1 VSTKSKAGAG
11 DAANATPITVVAQA
25 AAPVI
30 QLVCKAGFL
39 VYAWKESLTEKNKMP
54 AVLAIPG
61 TRTAPAADLE
71 IRPKALKAWLDS
83 LPLAQ
88 TLDTSRKLLA
98 YLAALN
104 GARIASDLRVEL
116 LETCRAISEVLLD
129 ELDDIYAKSPQP
141 LGPRGRDALQ
151 NARGLAAELATGFQ
165 VAAADTAAKRLGFG
179 LRKQLAFALVRA
191 AHYLTAQMRA
201 SYRGYSPVPVG
212 AWRAQH
218 QLYLYAEQN
227 DVVNEP
233 MEGDNLTVAQV
244 YCEALLLSLTD
255 AYRLAPGELDR
266 VVAQIRSLRAPV
278 TLGQHRP
285 ATRPGGHFIVPCDTD
300 RGPKPALSASDDTG
314 GPNWRLFDANP
325 IVDKLRARKQALDS
339 GNVSAN
345 LSRTLGEDGSQ
356 LIAKL
361 MVLWGDPP
369 KRAYRRD
376 PSDMTVAVCVGLKA
390 ISHFVSHDAKVD
402 ASTQELALRKGI
414 TMPLPAMMEDDAGR
428 SVPIYEWAVVNQS
441 AGGLKVR
448 RAQGALQ
455 PLAVGELIGIRAPG
469 KPQWTIA
476 VVRWITTL
484 DDGGAEFGLQYIG
497 TALRA
502 VWVQPTIAANPQA
515 KQGLLVADEDSPGQD
530 ILAAAPST
538 YSELRE
544 FDLTGDNFTTRM
556 RASGLIELTGRF
568 DLFHLAA
575 S

>member
-1 VSTKSKAGAG
+1 
-11 DAANATPITVVAQA
+11 
-25 AAPVI
+25 
-30 QLVCKAGFL
+30 
-39 VYAWKESLTEKNKMP
+39 MP
-54 AVLAIPG
+54 AVLAIPAA
-61 TRTAPAADLE
+61 RQAPASDLE
-71 IRPKALKAWLDS
+71 LRPKALKSWLEA

-88 TLDTSRKLLA
+88 TLDTSRKLAA

-104 GARIASDLRVEL
+104 AARIAADARVEL
-116 LETCRAISEVLLD
+116 LEACRTIGDVLLE
-129 ELDDIYAKSPQP
+129 ELDDIYSKSPQP

-151 NARGLAAELATGFQ
+151 NARALAGEFATGFQ
-165 VAAADTAAKRLGFG
+165 VAASDTAAKRLGFG
-179 LRKQLAFALVRA
+179 LKKQLALALVRA
-191 AHYLTAQMRA
+191 AQYLTAQMRA
-201 SYRGYSPVPVG
+201 SYKAYSPVPAG

-227 DVVNEP
+227 EVVNEP
-233 MEGDNLTVAQV
+233 AEGTDGATVAQV

-255 AYRLAPGELDR
+255 AYRLPQGELDR
-266 VVAQIRSLRAPV
+266 IVAQVRSLRAPV

-300 RGPKPALSASDDTG
+300 RGPKPALSANDDTG

-325 IVDKLRARKQALDS
+325 IVDKLRTRRQALES

-345 LSRTLGEDGSQ
+345 VRDALGDDGAE

-376 PSDMTVAVCVGLKA
+376 PSDMTVAICVGLRA
-390 ISHFVSHDAKVD
+390 ISHFVNHDAKVD

-414 TMPLPAMMEDDAGR
+414 TMPLPAMMEDEAGR

-448 RAQGALQ
+448 RAHGAMQ
-455 PLAVGELIGIRAPG
+455 PLCVGELVGIRAPG

-502 VWVQPTIAANPQA
+502 VWVQPTVTASPQA
-515 KQGLLVADEDSPGQD
+515 RQGLLVADEDSPGQE

-544 FDLTGDNFTTRM
+544 FDLSGDNYAVRM

-568 DLFHLAA
+568 DLFRLDA

>member
-1 VSTKSKAGAG
+1 
-11 DAANATPITVVAQA
+11 
-25 AAPVI
+25 
-30 QLVCKAGFL
+30 
-39 VYAWKESLTEKNKMP
+39 MP

-61 TRTAPAADLE
+61 TRQAPAADLE
-71 IRPKALKAWLDS
+71 LRPKALKAWLES

-88 TLDTSRKLLA
+88 TLDTSRKLVA
-98 YLAALN
+98 YLSALN
-104 GARIASDLRVEL
+104 GARVAPDLRVEL
-116 LETCRAISEVLLD
+116 METCRTICEVLLD

-151 NARGLAAELATGFQ
+151 HARGLAGELATGFQ
-165 VAAADTAAKRLGFG
+165 VVAADTAARRLGFG

-191 AHYLTAQMRA
+191 AQNLTAQMRA
-201 SYRGYSPVPVG
+201 SYKGYSPVPVG

-227 DVVNEP
+227 EVVNEP
-233 MEGDNLTVAQV
+233 AEGTDGVSVAQV

-255 AYRLAPGELDR
+255 AYRLPPGELDR
-266 VVAQIRSLRAPV
+266 IVAQIRSLRAPV

-285 ATRPGGHFIVPCDTD
+285 PTRPGGHFIVPCDSD
-300 RGPKPALSASDDTG
+300 RGPKPALSANDDTG
-314 GPNWRLFDANP
+314 GPNWRLFDANA
-325 IVDKLRARKQALDS
+325 IVDKLRARKLALES
-339 GNVSAN
+339 GNVSAAM
-345 LSRTLGEDGSQ
+345 SEALGEYGSD
-356 LIAKL
+356 LLAKL

-390 ISHFVSHDAKVD
+390 ISHFVNHDAKID
-402 ASTQELALRKGI
+402 ASTQELALKKGI
-414 TMPLPAMMEDDAGR
+414 TMPLPAMVEDDAGR
-428 SVPIYEWAVVNQS
+428 AVPIYEWAVVNQS

-448 RAQGALQ
+448 RAQGAMQ

-502 VWVQPTIAANPQA
+502 VWVQPTIASNPQA
-515 KQGLLVADEDSPGQD
+515 RPGLLVADEDSPGQEL
-530 ILAAAPST
+530 LAASPNT

-544 FDLTGDNFTTRM
+544 FDLTGDNYTARV

-568 DLFHLAA
+568 DLFHLAV

>member
-1 VSTKSKAGAG
+1 
-11 DAANATPITVVAQA
+11 
-25 AAPVI
+25 
-30 QLVCKAGFL
+30 
-39 VYAWKESLTEKNKMP
+39 MP

-61 TRTAPAADLE
+61 TRQPPAADLE
-71 IRPKALKAWLDS
+71 LRPKALKAWVES

-88 TLDTSRKLLA
+88 TLDTSRQLGA
-98 YLAALN
+98 YLATLN
-104 GARIASDLRVEL
+104 GARVAVDVRVEL
-116 LETCRAISEVLLD
+116 LEACRTVSDVLLD
-129 ELDDIYAKSPQP
+129 ELADIFANAPQP

-151 NARGLAAELATGFQ
+151 NARALAGELATGFQ
-165 VAAADTAAKRLGFG
+165 IAAADTAAKRLGFG
-179 LRKQLAFALVRA
+179 LKKQLGLALVRGAQYLA
-191 AHYLTAQMRA
+191 AQVTA
-201 SYRGYSPVPVG
+201 SYKAYSPVPVG
-212 AWRAQH
+212 AWGALH

-227 DVVNEP
+227 EVVNEP
-233 MEGDNLTVAQV
+233 AEGADGATVAQV
-244 YCEALLLSLTD
+244 YCEVLLISLTD
-255 AYRLAPGELDR
+255 AYRLPQGELDR
-266 VVAQIRSLRAPV
+266 IVAQIGSLRAPV

-285 ATRPGGHFIVPCDTD
+285 QTRPGGHFIVPCDTD
-300 RGPKPALSASDDTG
+300 RGPKPALSANDDTG
-314 GPNWRLFDANP
+314 GPNWRLFDANA
-325 IVDKLRARKQALDS
+325 IVDKLRARKLALDTN
-339 GNVSAN
+339 NVSA
-345 LSRTLGEDGSQ
+345 SMSKALGEDGAA

-390 ISHFVSHDAKVD
+390 ISHFVNHDAKVD
-402 ASTQELALRKGI
+402 ASTQELALKKGI
-414 TMPLPAMMEDDAGR
+414 TMPLPAMAEDDSGR
-428 SVPIYEWAVVNQS
+428 VVPIYEWAVVNQS

-448 RAQGALQ
+448 RAQGAMQ

-502 VWVQPTIAANPQA
+502 VWVQATIASNPQA
-515 KQGLLVADEDSPGQD
+515 RQGLLVADEDSPGHE

-544 FDLTGDNFTTRM
+544 FDLMGENYMARV
-556 RASGLIELTGRF
+556 RAAGLIELTGRF
-568 DLFHLAA
+568 DLFHLAV